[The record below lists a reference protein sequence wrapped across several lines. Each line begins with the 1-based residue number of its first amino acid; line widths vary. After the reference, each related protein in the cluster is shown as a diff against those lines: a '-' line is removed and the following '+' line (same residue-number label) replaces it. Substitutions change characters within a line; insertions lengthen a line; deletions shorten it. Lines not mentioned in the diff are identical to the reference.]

1 MFSTLYNFFCF
12 LFNLFWIILWIIK
25 LAWKLV
31 LVVYFFYGVLNIIF
45 LIHKLCKYLEEEKHR
60 ELLSKPPSISTN
72 GELIRENTFERIYSF
87 NDTVSIY
94 SENSSRRSSEEF
106 VVTSW
111 DQSNQVREKSIL
123 ISMAIFKNIY
133 RIQIVKMMDIFQ
145 HTGHKI
151 LKYSTKILQVWTVY
165 VV

>member
-1 MFSTLYNFFCF
+1 MFSSLYNFFRI

-31 LVVYFFYGVLNIIF
+31 LVIYFFYGVLSIIF

-60 ELLSKPPSISTN
+60 EMLVKPPSFSTN
-72 GELIRENTFERIYSF
+72 TESIRDNSFERIYSF

-94 SENSSRRSSEEF
+94 SGNSSRRSSDSEQF

-111 DQSNQVREKSIL
+111 DQGNQVRELCIDWQ
-123 ISMAIFKNIY
+123 IY
-133 RIQIVKMMDIFQ
+133 NFFPHM
-145 HTGHKI
+145 
-151 LKYSTKILQVWTVY
+151 
-165 VV
+165 